1 MLRIHSI
8 ETFGTHEGPG
18 VRFVLFLQGC
28 HLRCLYCHNPD
39 TQALDGGKLMEIDEI
54 VDLVEKERG
63 YFGKKGG
70 VTASGGEPT
79 IQAAELGRL
88 FARLQEKG
96 IHTALDTNGAMVIDE
111 NMKYLFAHTDLVL
124 LDVKHIDPI
133 KHKILTGRTNE
144 NILETAKYC
153 EENNVKMWLRYV
165 LVPGFSDD
173 ETDLENWAKFF
184 TNYKNVERAEILP
197 YHTLGVYKYKKL
209 GMKYGL
215 EGVKPPSKE
224 EVEKAIN
231 IFKKYLPHVNIR

>member
-1 MLRIHSI
+1 M
-8 ETFGTHEGPG
+8 
-18 VRFVLFLQGC
+18 
-28 HLRCLYCHNPD
+28 
-39 TQALDGGKLMEIDEI
+39 
-54 VDLVEKERG
+54 
-63 YFGKKGG
+63 
-70 VTASGGEPT
+70 
-79 IQAAELGRL
+79 
-88 FARLQEKG
+88 
-96 IHTALDTNGAMVIDE
+96 
-111 NMKYLFAHTDLVL
+111 
-124 LDVKHIDPI
+124 
-133 KHKILTGRTNE
+133 
-144 NILETAKYC
+144 
-153 EENNVKMWLRYV
+153 